1 MDNAA
6 QIQNED
12 LGLSLNDALGL
23 AFTCDGGRDQVD
35 AWVESHCRL
44 YLAHT
49 PAGSRPRRRRH
60 LRRRRRAPAGVRP
73 ACIHSGGDGQ
83 FHPLWFGGPTAAG
96 DTFSIALRC
105 DAPDE
110 ERARGI
116 DAYVALGLLTQFSQR
131 CGADLQ
137 ANDGVGCGGQVP
149 GTQCVESEGDGVL
162 HGLLVTDPL
171 DCRAYFG
178 IALLETP

>member
-49 PAGSRPRRRRH
+49 
-60 LRRRRRAPAGVRP
+60 RRAAAPADVGTCVDAVGPWPACP

-83 FHPLWFGGPTAAG
+83 FHPLWFGGPTADG

-110 ERARGI
+110 ERARGV
-116 DAYVALGLLTQFSQR
+116 DAYVALGLLTQFTQR